1 VIVEVCTRSKH
12 RVGPIVVTFEVGSS
26 VLRSQEEIG
35 LPYSK
40 EATREA
46 TRDTA
51 SQFATDSAGV
61 KRDPV
66 ITVTVNLSRQRLCL
80 RRDARLVGA

>member
-1 VIVEVCTRSKH
+1 MIVEVCTRSKH

-40 EATREA
+40 EATR
-46 TRDTA
+46 DTA

-66 ITVTVNLSRQRLCL
+66 ITVTVNLSRQRLWL